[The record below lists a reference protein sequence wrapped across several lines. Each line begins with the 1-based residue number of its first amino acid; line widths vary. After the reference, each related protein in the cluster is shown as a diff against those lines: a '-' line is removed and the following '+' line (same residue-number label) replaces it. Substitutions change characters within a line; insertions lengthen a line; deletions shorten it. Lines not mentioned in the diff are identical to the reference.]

1 MLTTFSNQTHTC
13 SSTAPASQPEQVSVN
28 SEDVAFVKSLDVLVD
43 ASLIDHEALDAEMA
57 EI

>member
-1 MLTTFSNQTHTC
+1 M
-13 SSTAPASQPEQVSVN
+13 N